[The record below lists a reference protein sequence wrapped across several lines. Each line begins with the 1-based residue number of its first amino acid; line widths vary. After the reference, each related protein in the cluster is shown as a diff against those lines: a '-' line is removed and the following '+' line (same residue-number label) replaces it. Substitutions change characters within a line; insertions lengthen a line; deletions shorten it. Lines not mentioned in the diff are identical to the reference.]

1 GQDVPTFDEVRTK
14 IEAQYAKALGTAEL
28 SGQGVD
34 ARMLEIEQASIT
46 TEAQLRLENLRS
58 QMGLPAGD
66 QAGAPALG
74 AAPQQAIA
82 AQPAPAPELST
93 GAVTTPA
100 DAEVQ
105 VTDAEEVAEPASPG
119 DA

>member
-1 GQDVPTFDEVRTK
+1 
-14 IEAQYAKALGTAEL
+14 
-28 SGQGVD
+28 
-34 ARMLEIEQASIT
+34 MLEIEQASIT
-46 TEAQLRLENLRS
+46 TEAQLRLEHMRG

-66 QAGAPALG
+66 QAGAPALS
-74 AAPQQAIA
+74 AAPQQAVA
-82 AQPAPAPELST
+82 AQPAPALST

-105 VTDAEEVAEPASPG
+105 VTDAEEVAEPAGPA

>member
-1 GQDVPTFDEVRTK
+1 MRG
-14 IEAQYAKALGTAEL
+14 
-28 SGQGVD
+28 
-34 ARMLEIEQASIT
+34 
-46 TEAQLRLENLRS
+46 

-74 AAPQQAIA
+74 AAPQQAVA
-82 AQPAPAPELST
+82 AQPAPAPALST
-93 GAVTTPA
+93 GAVSTPA

-105 VTDAEEVAEPASPG
+105 VTDAEEVAEPAGPG